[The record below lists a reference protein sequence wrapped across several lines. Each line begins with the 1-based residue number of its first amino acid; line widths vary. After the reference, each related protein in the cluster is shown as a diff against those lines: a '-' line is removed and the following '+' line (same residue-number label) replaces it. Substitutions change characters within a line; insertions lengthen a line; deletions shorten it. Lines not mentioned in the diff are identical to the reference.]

1 LAGSIEQNPAIF
13 LPLFLAA
20 LWLTVTTIL
29 ALLSGWFR
37 LMEQYPDQPVE
48 PILRLR
54 FQSGAMGWGVNMN
67 GILTLSVCPDGLR
80 VGMMRVFGPFCRS
93 FLVPWES
100 IAIVRKTALFG
111 PVAKLQ
117 FGNPAI
123 GTLRIPSH
131 VANRLARAAN
141 ERWPEAGPFPN
152 EKLRARFSRL
162 MAQWAIATLL
172 GALFFIIV
180 PLAVSPSGNRPPIL
194 VAILLPAVVFGLA
207 SAARFFL
214 EEG

>member
-1 LAGSIEQNPAIF
+1 MAGSIEQNYAIF
-13 LPLFLAA
+13 FPFSFAA

-54 FQSGAMGWGVNMN
+54 FQSGATGLGVHMN
-67 GILTLSVCPDGLR
+67 GVLILSVCSNGLR

-100 IAIVRKTALFG
+100 IAIVRKTTLFG

-131 VANRLARAAN
+131 TANRLARAAN
-141 ERWPEAGPFPN
+141 ERWPETGPFPQ
-152 EKLRARFSRL
+152 ERLGARILRL
-162 MAQWAIATLL
+162 VAQWAIVTLL
-172 GALFFIIV
+172 AALFFIFA
-180 PLAVSPSGNRPPIL
+180 PLAVAPSGSGPPIV
-194 VAILLPAVVFGLA
+194 VAILFPAVVFGLA
-207 SAARFFL
+207 FVAGFFL
-214 EEG
+214 EEL